1 MDATESAG
9 PLWDRKFHD
18 HQSRC
23 AKFLDHYHKRS
34 NVEVSFKMIKAK
46 FRDHVRSR
54 SDTAMRNDVLC
65 EVFGHNTVCV
75 IEPQIEHGIEPIFW
89 PSDPNRRGEL
99 QTPYNFI

>member
-1 MDATESAG
+1 
-9 PLWDRKFHD
+9 
-18 HQSRC
+18 
-23 AKFLDHYHKRS
+23 
-34 NVEVSFKMIKAK
+34 
-46 FRDHVRSR
+46 
-54 SDTAMRNDVLC
+54 MRNDVLC